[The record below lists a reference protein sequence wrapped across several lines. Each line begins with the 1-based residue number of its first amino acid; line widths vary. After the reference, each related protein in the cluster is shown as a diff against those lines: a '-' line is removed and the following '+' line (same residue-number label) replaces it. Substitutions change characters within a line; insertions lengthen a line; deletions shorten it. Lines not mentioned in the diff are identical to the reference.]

1 MISFYFV
8 LIVSGGVVF
17 TLLGATDTSKLNK
30 NQVTET
36 SKTLQNSVTRTT
48 KAGTL
53 LA

>member
-1 MISFYFV
+1 MISFNFV
-8 LIVSGGVVF
+8 LIVSGVVF
-17 TLLGATDTSKLNK
+17 TLLGAINTSKLNT

-36 SKTLQNSVTRTT
+36 SKTLQNSVMRTT